1 MTNPTPPPPSPGQPH
16 HLERFFVHQKVT
28 PMVNRYRILAPD
40 DTGQPG
46 DLIAFA
52 EQKRLKLKEE
62 VFFFNDETKTI
73 LLFSLKSRQVIDMHA
88 RTDILNDTGN
98 EIGWFEKDFA
108 TSLTRSTWHL
118 HYAGVEATGTERSTT
133 KAIVRRVLN
142 NLPLRFHFD
151 FADTATGE
159 EVLAVERQRSLRDR
173 YHVTVADPRLDYRIA
188 AAMAV
193 ALDIF
198 QGR

>member
-1 MTNPTPPPPSPGQPH
+1 
-16 HLERFFVHQKVT
+16 
-28 PMVNRYRILAPD
+28 MVNRYRILSTD
-40 DTGQPG
+40 DTDQPG

-62 VFFFNDETKTI
+62 IFFFADEIKTT
-73 LLFSLKSRQVIDMHA
+73 LLFSLKSRQVVDLHA
-88 RTDILNDTGN
+88 RTDILDETGD

-108 TSLTRSTWHL
+108 TSLASSTWHL
-118 HYAGVEATGTERSTT
+118 HYAGVEAIGTERSTAI
-133 KAIVRRVLN
+133 AIVRRVLN

-151 FADTATGE
+151 FADTTTGE
-159 EVLAVERQRSLRDR
+159 AVLAVERQRSLRDR
-173 YHVTVADPRLDYRIA
+173 YDVTVADPRLDFRIA

-193 ALDIF
+193 ALDVF